1 VLLNLFSISVTLPTS
16 PRRTEEGNIA
26 QEMLI
31 SGSYL
36 VPTVY
41 GELYNKKPP
50 LQNWFIA
57 LFGYIDKKVSNL
69 DARLPSIIAAM
80 LVAVI
85 LYCIIEKR

>member
-1 VLLNLFSISVTLPTS
+1 LPLHHEE
-16 PRRTEEGNIA
+16 PRRAIIA

-85 LYCIIEKR
+85 LYLYYRKKMK